1 MKSVMARR
9 RIMGSAIRAPIA
21 VAAFHRFLIAALALG
36 AVSLAPVAA
45 NAQYS
50 PGPIATTPPTS
61 PMPLPSTS
69 PMPSASPMSMPM
81 TSASTSPGESPAVAP
96 AAKTAQ
102 AAGSS
107 PTGFQSFLQRIT
119 INVAPVWLLATNG
132 DANAIPPP
140 PPGLAGVGF
149 THDQPINNGLRVD
162 YGVDF
167 AIADNLHLSAS
178 HGNVGYELGR
188 ILTAIPNTAFV
199 TGAMYDYTDTIALK
213 YSVGHGLLFQAA
225 YFDHQRSVVTGQ
237 CLNQKK
243 CIDAAGGEL
252 ANPLSIDEHGY
263 TFGFGLDFGPKTR
276 VGPLFNAS
284 GDIKYIPRPATPS
297 SPAVA
302 LGSLPGYRG
311 TQTLYPWS
319 FTLRIP
325 LTTSPTLVPTV
336 TYISLPVLYR
346 DSAVPEAY
354 RGIIIGVSKAF
365 SKNITFSYTN
375 FNLQTCRCI
384 PRVPAPDNLRL
395 AFGIMK
401 LDLHTQL

>member
-1 MKSVMARR
+1 M
-9 RIMGSAIRAPIA
+9 
-21 VAAFHRFLIAALALG
+21 
-36 AVSLAPVAA
+36 
-45 NAQYS
+45 
-50 PGPIATTPPTS
+50 
-61 PMPLPSTS
+61 PMPMS
-69 PMPSASPMSMPM
+69 SASAAPA
-81 TSASTSPGESPAVAP
+81 ASTAVPP

-102 AAGSS
+102 APASGPAAP
-107 PTGFQSFLQRIT
+107 PTFLQRIT
-119 INVAPVWLLATNG
+119 ITVAPVWLFATNT

-149 THDQPINNGLRVD
+149 THDQPITNGLRVD

-167 AIADNLHLSAS
+167 ALADNLHLSAN

-188 ILTAIPNTAFV
+188 ILTAIPDTAFV
-199 TGAMYDYTDTIALK
+199 TGAIYDYTDTIALK
-213 YSVGHGLLFQAA
+213 YHVVHGLTLQAA

-243 CIDAAGGEL
+243 CLDPFGGTVF
-252 ANPLSIDEHGY
+252 NPLSIDEHGY
-263 TFGFGLDFGPKTR
+263 TLGFSLDFGPKTR
-276 VGPLFNAS
+276 VGTLFNAAA
-284 GDIKYIPRPATPS
+284 DIKYIPRPATPS

-302 LGSLPGYRG
+302 LDSLPGYRG
-311 TQTLYPWS
+311 TQTLYPFS

-325 LTTSPTLVPTV
+325 LSPTPALVPSV
-336 TYISLPVLYR
+336 TYINLPVLYR

-354 RGIIIGVSKAF
+354 RGIIVGISKTF
-365 SKNITFSYTN
+365 SKNVTFSYNN
-375 FNLQTCRCI
+375 FNLQSCRCI

>member
-1 MKSVMARR
+1 MA
-9 RIMGSAIRAPIA
+9 
-21 VAAFHRFLIAALALG
+21 
-36 AVSLAPVAA
+36 
-45 NAQYS
+45 S
-50 PGPIATTPPTS
+50 PTPTS
-61 PMPLPSTS
+61 G
-69 PMPSASPMSMPM
+69 AMS
-81 TSASTSPGESPAVAP
+81 
-96 AAKTAQ
+96 
-102 AAGSS
+102 
-107 PTGFQSFLQRIT
+107 FQSFLQRVT
-119 INVAPVWLLATNG
+119 INVAPVYLLGTNT
-132 DANAIPPP
+132 DANAVPPP
-140 PPGLAGVGF
+140 PPGLAGVGY
-149 THDQPINNGLRVD
+149 THDQPVTSGVRVD

-167 AIADNLHLSAS
+167 AIANNLHFNAS
-178 HGNVGYELGR
+178 HGNVGYQLGR

-199 TGAMYDYTDTIALK
+199 TGAIYDYTDTLALN
-213 YSVGHGLLFQAA
+213 YTVGHGLGLHAT

-243 CIDAAGGEL
+243 CLDPSGGVIS
-252 ANPLSIDEHGY
+252 NPLSIDEHGY

-276 VGPLFNAS
+276 VGTLFNAS

-302 LGSLPGYRG
+302 LDSLPGYRG

-319 FTLRIP
+319 FTLRLPI
-325 LTTSPTLVPTV
+325 TTSPTLVPFVNYT
-336 TYISLPVLYR
+336 SLPVLYR

-354 RGIIIGVSKAF
+354 RGIVVGFSKAF

-375 FNLQTCRCI
+375 FNLQSCRCI

>member
-1 MKSVMARR
+1 MA
-9 RIMGSAIRAPIA
+9 APA
-21 VAAFHRFLIAALALG
+21 
-36 AVSLAPVAA
+36 
-45 NAQYS
+45 
-50 PGPIATTPPTS
+50 
-61 PMPLPSTS
+61 
-69 PMPSASPMSMPM
+69 
-81 TSASTSPGESPAVAP
+81 ESPAAE
-96 AAKTAQ
+96 AQ
-102 AAGSS
+102 AQPASG
-107 PTGFQSFLQRIT
+107 PPGFQSFLQRWTIT
-119 INVAPVWLLATNG
+119 VAPVWLLGTNG

-140 PPGLAGVGF
+140 PPGLAGIGF
-149 THDQPINNGLRVD
+149 THHQPIVNALRVD

-167 AIADNLHLSAS
+167 AFADNLHLNAY
-178 HGNVGYELGR
+178 HGNVGYQLGR
-188 ILTAIPNTAFV
+188 ILTAVPNTAFV
-199 TGAMYDYTDTIALK
+199 TGAMFDYTDTIALK
-213 YSVGHGLLFQAA
+213 YRVRNGLILQAT

-263 TFGFGLDFGPKTR
+263 TFGFNVDFGPKFR
-276 VGPLFNAS
+276 VGSLFNAT
-284 GDIKYIPRPATPS
+284 GDIKYIPRPAIPS

-302 LGSLPGYRG
+302 LDSLPGYRG

-319 FTLRIP
+319 ATIRIP
-325 LTTSPTLVPTV
+325 ISPSPTLVPTFG
-336 TYISLPVLYR
+336 YASIPVLYR

-395 AFGIMK
+395 AFGVMK

>member
-1 MKSVMARR
+1 MKSMMARG
-9 RIMGSAIRAPIA
+9 RIMGSAIRSPIA
-21 VAAFHRFLIAALALG
+21 VAAFHRFLITVLALG
-36 AVSLAPVAA
+36 AVSVSSVAA
-45 NAQYS
+45 NAQSS
-50 PGPIATTPPTS
+50 PGPVATPPTS
-61 PMPLPSTS
+61 PMPLPSS
-69 PMPSASPMSMPM
+69 SALPSSTPMSMPM
-81 TSASTSPGESPAVAP
+81 PPASGSPGASTAVP
-96 AAKTAQ
+96 PPAKTAQ
-102 AAGSS
+102 APPSG
-107 PTGFQSFLQRIT
+107 PTGFQSLLQRVTIT
-119 INVAPVWLLATNG
+119 VAPVWLLATNT

-149 THDQPINNGLRVD
+149 THDQPITNGLRVD

-167 AIADNLHLSAS
+167 AIADNLHLNAY

-199 TGAMYDYTDTIALK
+199 TGAIYDYSDTIALK
-213 YSVGHGLLFQAA
+213 YRVVHGLVLQATF
-225 YFDHQRSVVTGQ
+225 FDHQRSVVTGQ

-243 CIDAAGGEL
+243 CLDPFGGVVS
-252 ANPLSIDEHGY
+252 NPLSIDEHGY
-263 TFGFGLDFGPKTR
+263 TLGFNVDFGPKTR
-276 VGPLFNAS
+276 VGQLFNAT
-284 GDIKYIPRPATPS
+284 GDAKYIPRPATPS

-302 LGSLPGYRG
+302 LDSLPGYRG

-325 LTTSPTLVPTV
+325 LTTSPTLVPSV
-336 TYISLPVLYR
+336 SYISLPVLYR

-354 RGIIIGVSKAF
+354 RGIVVGVSKAF
-365 SKNITFSYTN
+365 SKNVTFSYTN

-395 AFGIMK
+395 AFGVMK

>member
-1 MKSVMARR
+1 MKSMMPGRH
-9 RIMGSAIRAPIA
+9 RIMGSAIRVSPVA
-21 VAAFHRFLIAALALG
+21 VAAFHRLLIAVLALG
-36 AVSLAPVAA
+36 AVSVSSAAA
-45 NAQYS
+45 NAQ
-50 PGPIATTPPTS
+50 ATPAPAASTPPAS
-61 PMPLPSTS
+61 PS
-69 PMPSASPMSMPM
+69 PSASPMPMSMPM
-81 TSASTSPGESPAVAP
+81 PYASASP
-96 AAKTAQ
+96 AAATAQ
-102 AAGSS
+102 APASG
-107 PTGFQSFLQRIT
+107 PAAPLTFLQRVTIT
-119 INVAPVWLLATNG
+119 VAPVWLLATNT

-149 THDQPINNGLRVD
+149 THDQPITNGLRVD

-167 AIADNLHLSAS
+167 AFADNLHLNAY

-199 TGAMYDYTDTIALK
+199 TGAMYDYTDSIALNYK
-213 YSVGHGLLFQAA
+213 AGHGLGLHVT

-243 CIDAAGGEL
+243 CLDPFGGTVW
-252 ANPLSIDEHGY
+252 NPLSIDEHGY
-263 TFGFGLDFGPKTR
+263 LFGFSLDFGPKTR
-276 VGPLFNAS
+276 VGTLFNAA

-302 LGSLPGYRG
+302 LDSLPGYRG
-311 TQTLYPWS
+311 TQTLYPFS

-325 LTTSPTLVPTV
+325 LSPSPTLVPSV
-336 TYISLPVLYR
+336 TYINLPVLYR

-354 RGIIIGVSKAF
+354 RGIAVGVSKAF
-365 SKNITFSYTN
+365 SKNVTFSYTN
-375 FNLQTCRCI
+375 FNLQSCRCI

-395 AFGIMK
+395 AFGVMK

>member
-1 MKSVMARR
+1 
-9 RIMGSAIRAPIA
+9 
-21 VAAFHRFLIAALALG
+21 
-36 AVSLAPVAA
+36 
-45 NAQYS
+45 
-50 PGPIATTPPTS
+50 
-61 PMPLPSTS
+61 
-69 PMPSASPMSMPM
+69 
-81 TSASTSPGESPAVAP
+81 
-96 AAKTAQ
+96 
-102 AAGSS
+102 
-107 PTGFQSFLQRIT
+107 
-119 INVAPVWLLATNG
+119 
-132 DANAIPPP
+132 
-140 PPGLAGVGF
+140 
-149 THDQPINNGLRVD
+149 
-162 YGVDF
+162 
-167 AIADNLHLSAS
+167 
-178 HGNVGYELGR
+178 VGYELGR

-375 FNLQTCRCI
+375 FNLLHPARPGAGQSSS
-384 PRVPAPDNLRL
+384 RVRDHEARSAHAAL
-395 AFGIMK
+395 I
-401 LDLHTQL
+401 QLPGRSPVLSMTFANGSIRSSSERR